1 MPLSVCYVLVRR
13 IARSRLSRHF
23 RRASIEGV
31 AFVQTAAIPSP
42 LFRFFGRAAALAPS
56 VATVGLLALG
66 IARIARHL
74 GDGASIALLGLAG
87 WLGWIASD
95 LVSGVAHWL
104 CDRYGDERTPVI
116 GPLVIAPFREHH
128 VDPQILARKDFFD
141 AAASNAWLALTVLV
155 PWLAFGPE
163 PQGASAT
170 FLAGFAVSLG
180 AGVFLTN
187 TFHQWAHQ
195 ESPPRAARWLQALR
209 IAIKP
214 ERHARHHASGDA
226 AYCVTT
232 GFCNP
237 ALDRWRVFERIE
249 RATALLGSPPHRK
262 RSHG

>member
-1 MPLSVCYVLVRR
+1 
-13 IARSRLSRHF
+13 LSRHF

-31 AFVQTAAIPSP
+31 AFVQTAVTASP
-42 LFRFFGRAAALAPS
+42 FSRYLGRAVAVAPCLAVTGLVALAL
-56 VATVGLLALG
+56 V
-66 IARIARHL
+66 RIARAV
-74 GDGASIALLGLAG
+74 GDEASIALLGFAG

-104 CDRYGDERTPVI
+104 CDRYGDERTPVV

-141 AAASNAWLALTVLV
+141 AASSNAWLALSVLV
-155 PWLAFGPE
+155 PWVAFGPPLE
-163 PQGASAT
+163 SALAI
-170 FLAGFAVSLG
+170 FLGGFAVSLG

-195 ESPPRAARWLQALR
+195 ANPPRAARWLQALR
-209 IAIKP
+209 IAISP

-237 ALDRWRVFERIE
+237 ALDRWRVFERLE
-249 RATALLGSPPHRK
+249 RAAAFLRSTPHRN

>member
-1 MPLSVCYVLVRR
+1 MLRP
-13 IARSRLSRHF
+13 AT
-23 RRASIEGV
+23 IEGV
-31 AFVQTAAIPSP
+31 AFVQLEATHSP
-42 LFRFFGRAAALAPS
+42 FSRWLGRALA
-56 VATVGLLALG
+56 VAPTCAVTGLLALVLV
-66 IARIARHL
+66 RIARAV
-74 GDGASIALLGLAG
+74 GDSAELALLGLSG

-95 LVSGVAHWL
+95 LASGIVHWL
-104 CDRYGDERTPVI
+104 CDRYGDERTPVV

-141 AAASNAWLALTVLV
+141 GASSNAWLALGVLA
-155 PWLAFGPE
+155 PFAAFDPSLDDALAL
-163 PQGASAT
+163 
-170 FLAGFAVSLG
+170 FLAGFVASLC

-195 ESPPRAARWLQALR
+195 ADPPRAARWLQALR
-209 IAIKP
+209 VAIPP

-249 RATALLGSPPHRK
+249 RATAPFRDAPHRN

>member
-1 MPLSVCYVLVRR
+1 VQTEATHFSPLSRWL
-13 IARSRLSRHF
+13 
-23 RRASIEGV
+23 
-31 AFVQTAAIPSP
+31 
-42 LFRFFGRAAALAPS
+42 GRAAALAPCLA
-56 VATVGLLALG
+56 VMGLLTIALV
-66 IARIARHL
+66 RIARAV
-74 GDGASIALLGLAG
+74 GDSAGLALFGLAG

-95 LVSGVAHWL
+95 LVSGIVHWL

-141 AAASNAWLALTVLV
+141 AASSNAWLSLSVLV
-155 PWLAFGPE
+155 PWVAFGPPLE
-163 PQGASAT
+163 GALAI

-195 ESPPRAARWLQALR
+195 ANPPRAARWLQVLR
-209 IAIKP
+209 VAISP

-237 ALDRWRVFERIE
+237 ALERWRVFERLE
-249 RATALLGSPPHRK
+249 RATALFTPHRN